1 MANTGNKVYN
11 LYINSANRMSN
22 DKTYDFTIYFDND
35 DILVNPNEGMNVNLV
50 SFSMLNSM
58 YNVNQYTSNNLFNVI
73 NSSGTIT
80 SYSIPFG
87 NYNAYTLADAL
98 NTLLSGKIQVV
109 YNIPTNTYTY
119 TNLTANYLDISP
131 INCKKLLGISTITRI
146 NVNQSITSTYINM
159 VDYQQIII
167 KCPTLVFEN
176 CSMDNIQDRNNN
188 IAISDFLYWV
198 NKQDIEPFKMINYR
212 NEDCSTLYSY
222 NVLNTRLSLLNFKL
236 VNELNQPIYDAPDFL
251 MQIQISVF
259 DKDNNYFK
267 EASLQLLKLVNDIY
281 FILLSLFSVLGVFK
295 RELK

>member
-119 TNLTANYLDISP
+119 TNLTASYLDISP

-146 NVNQSITSTYINM
+146 NANQSITSTYINM

-281 FILLSLFSVLGVFK
+281 FILLSFFSVLGVFK

>member
-1 MANTGNKVYN
+1 MANTGNKIYN
-11 LYINSANRMSN
+11 LYINSANRLSTE
-22 DKTYDFTIYFDND
+22 KPYDFTIYFDND
-35 DILVNPNEGMNVNLV
+35 DILVNANEGMNVNLV
-50 SFSMLNSM
+50 SFSMLNSI

-73 NSSGTIT
+73 NSSGAIT

-146 NVNQSITSTYINM
+146 NANQSITSTYINM

-281 FILLSLFSVLGVFK
+281 FILLSLFSVFGVFK
-295 RELK
+295 RLK

>member
-1 MANTGNKVYN
+1 
-11 LYINSANRMSN
+11 
-22 DKTYDFTIYFDND
+22 
-35 DILVNPNEGMNVNLV
+35 
-50 SFSMLNSM
+50 MLFRS
-58 YNVNQYTSNNLFNVI
+58 
-73 NSSGTIT
+73 
-80 SYSIPFG
+80 
-87 NYNAYTLADAL
+87 
-98 NTLLSGKIQVV
+98 
-109 YNIPTNTYTY
+109 
-119 TNLTANYLDISP
+119 
-131 INCKKLLGISTITRI
+131 
-146 NVNQSITSTYINM
+146 
-159 VDYQQIII
+159 
-167 KCPTLVFEN
+167 FEN
-176 CSMDNIQDRNNN
+176 CCMDNIQDKKNN

-281 FILLSLFSVLGVFK
+281 FILLSFFSVLGVFK

>member
-1 MANTGNKVYN
+1 MANTGNKIYN
-11 LYINSANRMSN
+11 LYINSANRLSTE
-22 DKTYDFTIYFDND
+22 KPYDFTIYFDND
-35 DILVNPNEGMNVNLV
+35 DILVNANEGMNVNLV
-50 SFSMLNSM
+50 SFSMLNSI

-73 NSSGTIT
+73 NSSGAIT

-146 NVNQSITSTYINM
+146 NANQSITSTYINM

-176 CSMDNIQDRNNN
+176 CSMDNIQDKNNN

-281 FILLSLFSVLGVFK
+281 FILLSLFSVFGVFK
-295 RELK
+295 RLK